1 MKLSNGFEI
10 QVDEPAMH
18 DWEFVEAVCEMD
30 QGNTTKLPSLFN
42 SLLGEKQK
50 KALVAY
56 LRETTGTC
64 TVEQMSETLVEIFNL
79 LKESEK
85 K

>member
-1 MKLSNGFEI
+1 MKLSNGFDA
-10 QVDEPAMH
+10 QVDANAVH
-18 DWEFVEAVCEMD
+18 DWEFVEAVCEID
-30 QGNTTKLPSLFN
+30 QGNTTKLPTLFN
-42 SLLGEKQK
+42 ALLGEKQK

-56 LRETTGTC
+56 LRETTGKC
-64 TVEQMSETLVEIFNL
+64 TVEQMSETIVEIFSL